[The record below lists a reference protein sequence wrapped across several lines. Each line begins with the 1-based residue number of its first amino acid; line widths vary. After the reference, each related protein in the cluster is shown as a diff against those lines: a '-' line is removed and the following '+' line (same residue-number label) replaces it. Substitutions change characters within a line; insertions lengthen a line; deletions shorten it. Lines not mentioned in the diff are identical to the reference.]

1 MYYDDYPCERFLFG
15 YGVRNEDIRP
25 EDHEAIRALYA
36 AEVSFVDMWVGR
48 FLARLEELGYGENT
62 VIAFTSDHGTHLGE
76 AGYFQKTP
84 ALLNSD
90 VAQLPLII
98 RHPDRTFAGAQ
109 IDALVSSVDFMPT
122 FLDMLNIED
131 QPEMD
136 GFNIWDLV
144 TGEKEALRERVYSQ
158 FGKFA
163 AVRDMDWHYFQPQDK
178 EAPGKGAHLYNL
190 TEDPE
195 ETTNVRED
203 HPDVVKA
210 MRAHLAERL
219 GTALPD
225 LDSSRI

>member
-48 FLARLEELGYGENT
+48 FLARLEELGYGDDT
-62 VIAFTSDHGTHLGE
+62 IIIFTTDHGTHLGE
-76 AGYFQKTP
+76 EGYFQKTP

-98 RHPDRTFAGAQ
+98 RHPDRTFAGSQ

-144 TGEKEALRERVYSQ
+144 TGDKEALRERVYSQ

-163 AVRDMDWHYFQPQDK
+163 AVRDMDWHYFQPQ
-178 EAPGKGAHLYNL
+178 EADTPGKGTHLYNL
-190 TEDPE
+190 REDPE
-195 ETTNVRED
+195 ETTNVSQD
-203 HPDVVKA
+203 HSDVVKT
-210 MRAHLAERL
+210 MRAHLESRL
-219 GTALPD
+219 GMSLP
-225 LDSSRI
+225 